1 MESDQSNKDCAR
13 RHLDDFQEQIL
24 STNNVAKSKSKER
37 RDKHDSSLLTSKKT
51 DIIIEVLKPIRVKVG
66 GAKENFANAW
76 NQSER

>member
-37 RDKHDSSLLTSKKT
+37 RNKHDSSLLTSKRNDKT
-51 DIIIEVLKPIRVKVG
+51 KNCRSPEADYTKVG
-66 GAKENFANAW
+66 GVKE
-76 NQSER
+76 SVHKH